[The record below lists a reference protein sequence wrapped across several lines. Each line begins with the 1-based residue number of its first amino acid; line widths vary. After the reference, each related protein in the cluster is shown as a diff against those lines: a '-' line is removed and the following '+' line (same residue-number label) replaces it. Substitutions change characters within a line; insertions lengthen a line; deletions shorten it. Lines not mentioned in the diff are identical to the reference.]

1 MASEWYIATVRHG
14 ETDFNRQGRY
24 AGSIDVGLNDRGREE
39 VTLASKLLRQFQY
52 DISISSSLKRA
63 VETARILT
71 EGRTEIIPCDYARER
86 HYGVLQGLTL
96 EEVERIRPPVRFIR
110 VGGDYHSLD
119 PPEGESFEE
128 LRARAEKLRD
138 YILSNHRGRRVLIVS
153 HGTFLQQFHG
163 LLRGQDWIES
173 LGTSVGNL
181 LLTTFHWSDDK
192 VIREE
197 RLHLTDKKQG
207 SF

>member
-1 MASEWYIATVRHG
+1 MTSEWYVSTVRHG

-24 AGSIDVGLNDRGREE
+24 AGSIDIELNDHGRED
-39 VTLASKLLRQFQY
+39 VRLASSLVRRFQY
-52 DISISSSLKRA
+52 DVSISSSLMRA

-86 HYGVLQGLTL
+86 NYGVLQGLTL
-96 EEVERIRPPVRFIR
+96 EEVERIRPPVRFIK

-138 YILSNHRGRRVLIVS
+138 YVLSNHKGRRVLIVS

-197 RLHLTDKKQG
+197 RLHLTDRKQS